1 MSNLKV
7 KGEETVWG
15 ELIQTPEH
23 FIEDIC
29 NRINNVYETALEEED
44 EMQKIAYLIGSIIG
58 LKGRLDR
65 VCQNE

>member
-44 EMQKIAYLIGSIIG
+44 EMQKSPT
-58 LKGRLDR
+58 
-65 VCQNE
+65 